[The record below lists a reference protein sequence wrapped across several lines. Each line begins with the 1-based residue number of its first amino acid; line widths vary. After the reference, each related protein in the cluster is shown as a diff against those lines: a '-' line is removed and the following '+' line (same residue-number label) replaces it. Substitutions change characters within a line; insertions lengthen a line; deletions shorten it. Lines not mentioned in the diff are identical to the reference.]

1 LTAKSNHTPVKA
13 ASYWAVIPAAG
24 IGSRM
29 SAALP
34 KQYLSLRG
42 KPVIQHCLDRLTSH
56 PKISGI
62 VVALRGDDADGAKLL
77 SSSVWNGK
85 PLYLAAG
92 GEQRCHSVLNALSQ
106 LADIAAGDDWVLV
119 HDAVR
124 PCLRHSDMDKL
135 INTLGDHP
143 VGGLL
148 GVPLSDT
155 IKRVAVDDVQGR
167 ANAAGGRTPGATH
180 RVVETIA
187 RTELW
192 RALTPQMFR
201 LDALTRALTG
211 TIEKGIE
218 VTDDAAAMNLTG
230 VAPVMVEGCAD
241 NIKITQPADLALA
254 EFYLAQQEQTA

>member
-1 LTAKSNHTPVKA
+1 MR
-13 ASYWAVIPAAG
+13 YWAVIPAAG

-29 SAALP
+29 GMELP
-34 KQYLSLRG
+34 KQYLPLRG
-42 KPVIQHCLDRLTSH
+42 KPVIAHCLDRLTSH

-62 VVALRGDDADGAKLL
+62 VVALREDDADGAKLL
-77 SSSVWNGK
+77 SNPVWNGK

-92 GEQRCHSVLNALSQ
+92 GEQRCHSVLNALSR
-106 LADIAAGDDWVLV
+106 LASIAADDDWVLV

-135 INTLGDHP
+135 INTLAAHP
-143 VGGLL
+143 TGGLL

-155 IKRVAVDDVQGR
+155 IKRVAADDVQGR
-167 ANAAGGRTPGATH
+167 ALAKGPTNVAGGRTPGAIH

-201 LDALTRALTG
+201 LGALTRALTE
-211 TIEKGIE
+211 TIERGIE
-218 VTDDAAAMNLTG
+218 VTDDAEAMSLTG
-230 VAPVMVEGCAD
+230 AAPVMIEGCAD